1 MTDAA
6 GHIPEIGVTV
16 DDEPAVQAPAPLTGK
31 NGVPLKMCIFDPSI
45 SKWVGGH
52 SASDTLPP
60 PPPTYQVRLYILKF
74 READDSK
81 PLESSYHLG
90 MF

>member
-16 DDEPAVQAPAPLTGK
+16 DDEPAVQAPAPLTGE
-31 NGVPLKMCIFDPSI
+31 NGVPLKMCLYDASI
-45 SKWVGGH
+45 GKWVGGH
-52 SASDTLPP
+52 SGADTLHPL
-60 PPPTYQVRLYILKF
+60 PPTYQVRLYILKS

-81 PLESSYHLG
+81 LWNPLTT
-90 MF
+90 

>member
-16 DDEPAVQAPAPLTGK
+16 DDEPAVQAPAPLTVE
-31 NGVPLKMCIFDPSI
+31 NGFPTKMCIYDASI

-52 SASDTLPP
+52 STSEILPP
-60 PPPTYQVRLYILKF
+60 PPSTYQVRLYVLRF

-81 PLESSYHLG
+81 PLESSYYLG

>member
-6 GHIPEIGVTV
+6 GHIPEIGVIV
-16 DDEPAVQAPAPLTGK
+16 DDEFERPAVEAPGPLTGE
-31 NGVPLKMCIFDPSI
+31 NGVPMKMCIFDPSI
-45 SKWVGGH
+45 GKWIGGS

-60 PPPTYQVRLYILKF
+60 PPPTYQVRLYILRF

-81 PLESSYHLG
+81 PLE
-90 MF
+90 